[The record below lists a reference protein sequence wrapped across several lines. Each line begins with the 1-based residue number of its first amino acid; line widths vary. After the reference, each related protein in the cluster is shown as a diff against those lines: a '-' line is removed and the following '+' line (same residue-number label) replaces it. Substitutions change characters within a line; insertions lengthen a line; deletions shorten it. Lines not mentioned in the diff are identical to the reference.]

1 MWKLYR
7 LLKSVILDK
16 RPQFVVELTKELDR
30 MLEIEM
36 KLLTS
41 FQLQIDRQTEQMNYE
56 LEQYLWFF
64 IDHRQKNWLEWL
76 TTTEFAVNS
85 KIHSANKISLF
96 IVNYGRKMR
105 MGADIRKKKK
115 VAKTMEF
122 AEMMKKV

>member
-1 MWKLYR
+1 M
-7 LLKSVILDK
+7 ILDK

-64 IDHRQKNWLEWL
+64 IDHRQKN
-76 TTTEFAVNS
+76 
-85 KIHSANKISLF
+85 
-96 IVNYGRKMR
+96 
-105 MGADIRKKKK
+105 
-115 VAKTMEF
+115 
-122 AEMMKKV
+122 